1 MYKSWFGTNLCPPND
16 PVFETF
22 WQACMWCHI
31 GYLQQQHRDAEQH
44 GSQKGA
50 PFPSPRFQAREP
62 STFAENDSLLAV
74 R

>member
-1 MYKSWFGTNLCPPND
+1 
-16 PVFETF
+16 
-22 WQACMWCHI
+22 MWCHI

-50 PFPSPRFQAREP
+50 PFPSPRFEARKP
-62 STFAENDSLLAV
+62 CTFAENDSLIAV